1 LEKQGKLQQYLIY
14 KFNSSRLKKKK
25 YKIEIGLEEAIRGD
39 EVISLGESEAIRQLY
54 RMKGIEN
61 PRERVEQLYRERR
74 VIEKL
79 GSSYENRKRIKE
91 INREIERLTF
101 ISEIVNVKIENIS
114 HYREIMREG
123 LWINGREYVRFMVS
137 AGMARR
143 STVQFIDKEY
153 IKLREVLENGIDKSN
168 LKMVYSKYN
177 AYFALASSATYRVS
191 TPRIGVIRDYEYE
204 VERLVEYIR
213 GVEGQEEDEIEEKVV
228 KVKVN
233 AFDGQGLVSPEMAG
247 VWSRDLGL
255 RYIPNSFCIR
265 ANWIKG
271 QAVVFDFKKFAE
283 KRGIYK
289 FVDIWGTERDIREI
303 DVILTESQ
311 FKLWNAY
318 KNLEEYLENCEKNKL
333 GWGISRY
340 TPEQEKEV
348 MMTSYQLLQVLDLG
362 KEELEDLVKDTI
374 DWLKGVNLDNPEYT
388 ILYLLGEVCNHRELE
403 KNRAVEIFEKIE
415 QSVVK
420 GLLLDWD
427 LLKDNYLK
435 RYIYRTLE
443 KKIREVKF
451 GKLQISGNWQV
462 AIADPYAFC
471 EHLLGLEVKGLLKE
485 GEHYCKY
492 WMKKGIG
499 KVASGRSPLTWKSE
513 INILHFREDEEIRK
527 WFSHLESGIVFNI
540 HGIDTMLMAD
550 SDFDYDIVFSTD
562 NYHFIKGASGGL
574 PITYEK
580 KTPEKKVVIEDELY
594 LADIDTMGSKIGY
607 ITNVGTTLYCMLDLF
622 EKGSREYNEIIKRLK
637 LIRKAQGNE
646 IDRGKGILVKP
657 FPSWDKYKKVTDG
670 MKEEEIEKIKLWN
683 RIVVNRR
690 PRFMI
695 YLYNE
700 YMRKHK
706 NHRDIY
712 NNYVESL
719 YNIDLEN
726 FLGKEEYSEYEQSIL
741 KKYNEFN
748 PYIDSN
754 SNMGI
759 ICRFAERESKEI
771 KFSVKK
777 GNYNIL
783 EPYFIYKKEEINPN
797 LYRKLKEIYKKYWLV
812 KKEDG
817 LEGIKIEY
825 FQKKLLELFGNV
837 ENMLYYCSYF
847 AYVENKENYTKKDF
861 FWKLVGDKVIEFL
874 IEKGKDS
881 MEIMLLDEYGDV
893 HYLRKRYSKMRIG
906 IGKGIES

>member
-1 LEKQGKLQQYLIY
+1 MEKQGKLQQYLIY

-213 GVEGQEEDEIEEKVV
+213 EVEGQEEDEIEEKVV

-340 TPEQEKEV
+340 TPQSEKEV

-362 KEELEDLVKDTI
+362 EEELEDLVEDTL
-374 DWLKGVNLDNPEYT
+374 DWLRGINLNNPEYT

-403 KNRAVEIFEKIE
+403 KEKAVEIFEKIE

-420 GLLLDWD
+420 GLLLDWN

-435 RYIYRTLE
+435 RYIHRSLE

-492 WMKKGIG
+492 WMKKGV
-499 KVASGRSPLTWKSE
+499 KEVASGRSPLTWKSE
-513 INILHFREDEEIRK
+513 MNILHFREDEEIRK

-580 KTPEKKVVIEDELY
+580 KTPEKKEIIEDELY
-594 LADIDTMGSKIGY
+594 TADIDTMGSKIGY
-607 ITNVGTTLYCMLDLF
+607 ITNIGTTLYCMLDLF
-622 EKGSREYNEIIKRLK
+622 EEGSREYNEIIKRLK

-700 YMRKHK
+700 YMKKHR
-706 NHRDIY
+706 NHWDIY

-719 YNIDLEN
+719 YNIDLNN
-726 FLGKEEYSEYEQSIL
+726 FLEKDEYSEYEQNIL

-759 ICRFAERESKEI
+759 ICRYAERESKEI

-812 KKEDG
+812 KREDG

-825 FQKKLLELFGNV
+825 FQRKLLELFGNV

-847 AYVENKENYTKKDF
+847 AYFENKENYTKKDF

>member
-1 LEKQGKLQQYLIY
+1 MEKQGKLQQYLIY

-213 GVEGQEEDEIEEKVV
+213 EVEGQEEDEIEEKVV

-812 KKEDG
+812 KREDG

>member
-1 LEKQGKLQQYLIY
+1 
-14 KFNSSRLKKKK
+14 
-25 YKIEIGLEEAIRGD
+25 
-39 EVISLGESEAIRQLY
+39 
-54 RMKGIEN
+54 MKGIEN

-91 INREIERLTF
+91 INREIEELTF
-101 ISEIVNVKIENIS
+101 IPEIVNVKIENIS

-153 IKLREVLENGIDKSN
+153 IKLREVLENGIDKNN

-213 GVEGQEEDEIEEKVV
+213 EIEGQEEDEIEERVM

-247 VWSRDLGL
+247 IWAKDLGL
-255 RYIPNSFCIR
+255 RHIPNSFCIR

-271 QAVVFDFKKFAE
+271 QAVVFDFRKFAQE
-283 KRGIYK
+283 HGIYK

-318 KNLEEYLENCEKNKL
+318 KDLEEYVRNCERNGL
-333 GWGISRY
+333 SWGISRY
-340 TPEQEKEV
+340 TPETEKEV
-348 MMTSYQLLQVLDLG
+348 MMTSYQLLQVLDLEE
-362 KEELEDLVKDTI
+362 EELGNLVKGTL
-374 DWLKGVNLDNPEYT
+374 DWLKKVNLDNPEYT

-403 KNRAVEIFEKIE
+403 KRRAVEIFEKIE

-420 GLLLDWD
+420 GLLMDWN

-435 RYIYRTLE
+435 RYIYRSLE

-451 GKLQISGNWQV
+451 GKLQIGGNWQV

-562 NYHFIKGASGGL
+562 NHYFIKGASGGL

-657 FPSWDKYKKVTDG
+657 FPSWDKYKKITEG
-670 MKEEEIEKIKLWN
+670 MSEEEIEKIKLWN

-700 YMRKHK
+700 YMKKHK

-726 FLGKEEYSEYEQSIL
+726 FLGKEEYSEYEQNIL

-759 ICRFAERESKEI
+759 ICRVAEGESKEI

-812 KKEDG
+812 KREDG

-825 FQKKLLELFGNV
+825 FQRKLLELFGNV

-847 AYVENKENYTKKDF
+847 AYFENKENYTKKDF

>member
-1 LEKQGKLQQYLIY
+1 MEKQGKLQQYLIY